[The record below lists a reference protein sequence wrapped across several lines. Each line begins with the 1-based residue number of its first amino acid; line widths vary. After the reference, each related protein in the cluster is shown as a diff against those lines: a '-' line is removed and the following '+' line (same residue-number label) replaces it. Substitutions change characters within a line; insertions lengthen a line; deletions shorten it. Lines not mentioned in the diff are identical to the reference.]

1 MLIRNKKIAIIGGGP
16 SGLTLARLL
25 QIKGADVKVYERD
38 LHKDAR
44 VQGGTLDLHEESGLK
59 ALQKAGLMDA
69 FRANYRPNADKICIL
84 DSHATIFYDDHTDE
98 KEATFGDEHFR
109 PEIDRGPL
117 RDILLASLEA
127 GTVVWNSPF
136 KSMVEVENVWQLTFQ
151 NGATATADIV
161 VGADGGN
168 SKIRPFITPI
178 KPFYSGITIVEGS
191 VYNAEKTTPKIH
203 EILRGGKIF
212 AFGNE
217 QSIIVSAK
225 GDGSLSFYTGCK
237 TDEFWAS
244 DCGIDFKDKTQVL
257 RWFKHDFSDWGAIW
271 LELLDNDKTSL
282 IVRPQYCMPLDQ
294 TWAAQSALT
303 IVGDAAHLMPPYAG
317 EGVNMAMLDALEL
330 SECLTNEDFK
340 DVQSAIAFYEKQM
353 RLRASA
359 VAKVTM
365 EQTASLHSLDAIDN
379 MLTVFERH

>member
-1 MLIRNKKIAIIGGGP
+1 MLIKNKKIAIIGGGP

-25 QIKGADVKVYERD
+25 QIKGVDVKVYERD
-38 LHKDAR
+38 AHKDAR

-69 FRANYRPNADKICIL
+69 FKAHYRPNADKMCIV
-84 DSHATIFYDDHTDE
+84 DSRATVFFDGHTDE

-127 GTVVWNSPF
+127 DTVVWDSPF
-136 KSMVEVENVWQLTFQ
+136 KSMVQVENAWQLTFQ
-151 NGATATADIV
+151 NGTTTMADIV

-191 VYNAEKTTPKIH
+191 VYDAGKTTPKINQ
-203 EILRGGKIF
+203 ILGGGKIF

-217 QSIIVSAK
+217 QSIIVSSK
-225 GDGSLSFYTGCK
+225 GDGSLSFYTGSK

-244 DCGIDFKDKTQVL
+244 NCGIDFNNKTQAL
-257 RWFKHDFSDWGAIW
+257 MWFKHDFSEWDAIW
-271 LELLDNDKTSL
+271 LELFDNDKTSL
-282 IVRPQYCMPLDQ
+282 AVRSQYCMPLDQ
-294 TWAAQSALT
+294 TWAAQSSLT
-303 IVGDAAHLMPPYAG
+303 LVGDAAHLMPPYAG

-330 SECLTNEDFK
+330 SECLTNMNFK
-340 DVQSAIAFYEKQM
+340 NVQSAIEFYENQM
-353 RLRASA
+353 RLRASE
-359 VAKVTM
+359 VAKITL
-365 EQTASLHSLDAIDN
+365 EQTASLHSLNAIAN
-379 MLTVFERH
+379 MMAIFG